1 MSYPDRVSVEEQA
14 YDFASHLALRS
25 QVALAKEQLTQV
37 NSLADEILKGFPVN
51 AVRKCRQFKKE
62 TNSWVFEDM
71 VVNFDLPKVVGLVSE
86 NLTVELCLDFLSSS
100 PSSMA
105 RMQKLIREAAKEIAF
120 DALDLESNPFLDLRD
135 LREMAEE

>member
-1 MSYPDRVSVEEQA
+1 MSYTDRVSVEEQA
-14 YDFASHLALRS
+14 YDFMSHLALRS
-25 QVALAKEQLTQV
+25 QVALAKEQLSQV
-37 NSLADEILKGFPVN
+37 NSIADEILKGFPVN

-86 NLTVELCLDFLSSS
+86 NLTVELCMALLNGSESSLK
-100 PSSMA
+100 
-105 RMQKLIREAAKEIAF
+105 RMQSLIVEAAKELAF
-120 DALDLESNPFLDLRD
+120 DALDLQSNPFIDLRD